1 MKKEIREMLHSQ
13 SQLQEILGVSRVQ
26 AWRIWNGKSVLT
38 EANERLVVITINN
51 LTEKREKA
59 EVLIDEWVKTQRN
72 KSKGEF
78 YISKTKEGN
87 RIYASVSFID
97 CDETNSH
104 LTELID
110 MHEDAQ
116 HESTRDLLL
125 DAYIREV
132 ESWKFSEKEV
142 IYK

>member
-1 MKKEIREMLHSQ
+1 MLHSQ
-13 SQLQEILGVSRVQ
+13 SQLQEILGISRVQ
-26 AWRIWNGKSVLT
+26 AWRIWNDKSALT
-38 EANERLVVITINN
+38 ETNERLIVVTING
-51 LTEKREKA
+51 LAEKREKA
-59 EVLIDEWVKTQRN
+59 EELIDEWVGTQRF

-104 LTELID
+104 LTELMD
-110 MHEDAQ
+110 MHEEAQ

-125 DAYIREV
+125 DAYMKEV

-142 IYK
+142 YYK